1 MESSP
6 SGLWRQ
12 DGEAGW
18 PLVANY
24 SYRDLEEHAM
34 PPAIPRAQLPQGSG
48 AIQKMENP
56 LCSLESLIDT
66 LQTTTPS
73 WVLVT
78 IFTIVC
84 VELLCLVLLP
94 WLEKDPSLPPP
105 RRHRHIGR
113 CPVEARRRSWSR
125 KKGRDLRARR
135 VCLQELE
142 KARELITLLRS
153 LCSISAATWG
163 GPLTSAA
170 FVSSP
175 VETPPA
181 SPSASRPPGPLLPLD
196 GLPPPPPAL
205 SHSPPCPPD
214 SEAHP
219 PPPTASSVSPTPD
232 PTWTL
237 PQWVSV
243 ALPLGTVP
251 HSSCP
256 LHPRFAS
263 PSPLISAYGHASCPI
278 RALSWWQM
286 TTSAVCPLASSQCES
301 QQEHPSHRPPGA
313 WLQGDPT
320 DRQAEASSPS
330 LVHPGVQKLLE
341 TQPSRRA
348 APEMWGEKAK
358 EGSAYPLNSLE
369 NKFPSL
375 RAEPD
380 TDRGPSLRP
389 GADPTVPGALLTPE
403 LRERLER
410 HFRQRAALQRH
421 RHQGGPPCR
430 VRLSVE
436 LMQPGGRLPGQCPA
450 SGQQGPWPLSGPAG
464 SSSPAPERVGLSCP
478 ARVPGMTDQD
488 EDMAHNVG
496 RVLKGICSGL
506 AGLPVK
512 VLEMRCEKAR
522 DLQSSLT
529 RVPDKGVGRVHSDRN
544 LGPMNESRIP
554 VEGCPSR
561 LAPSPAL
568 GVPGESGN
576 PVSLKDGDPCVSA
589 PHATSAHSPHTQ
601 QEMPKKSPG
610 RCGGVLKPLRPSKLT
625 KSPRSSALWSLRT
638 CPGTCVHRAHLK
650 ANAAKFLGDPAP
662 PPPREKVMEES
673 VPSLASP
680 LPAPPPACEN
690 TQRAPGGTPPGGRQE
705 PAKSPLTGQEG
716 TLPSRPL
723 TSVSVGRTWHR
734 EPAAEAGTGS
744 RGSGPASAVTRKGSS
759 TQSAGGTSE
768 KSLQGVTAFEVDS
781 EFPSSRAEEAREVME
796 AGKVPDWEVTSETH
810 ALATPRTIHAHLR
823 SRSPG
828 PGTHSSPS
836 TVSVPR
842 DPGEPCFDSDAQ
854 LSDREVRELVE
865 SEQPPPAP
873 ATGVLLEDR
882 ETGALLRNSATD
894 TLLGDRNSDVFLAAD
909 LSASQ
914 RSPFGSQ
921 SISSG
926 DMSASQ
932 ELHDPVPSGGSCQQ
946 GSLSLQDQHTS
957 QNKMCVPTDERE
969 DNRRPRLA
977 RSTSPATGPSTARD
991 RSSSTSSGSRSCQLG
1006 RERRAP
1012 PEGPLENNTRHF
1024 LQLVLPRNGRGQK
1037 GPQKGPPA
1045 SAPARSCDSASG
1057 RSAEDRRPAE
1067 AQVLVTAVSHS
1078 VEETVTIHQGLHAPQ
1093 LNWHKGEPQAPGGP
1107 HLCQQRD
1114 LRYEEQR
1121 RATQDMADGHQAIGK
1136 DHTGFNKSRCTRD
1149 RNGKWAFP
1157 PGEPGA
1163 PGRPSQYEQRVAGP
1177 SVRPCH
1183 CPRHCPFRRPG
1194 GALSVQWLTVAPPG
1208 VHPPAAPSPGQKDGL
1223 WLGSEVGLPEQR
1235 SL

>member
-1 MESSP
+1 
-6 SGLWRQ
+6 
-12 DGEAGW
+12 
-18 PLVANY
+18 
-24 SYRDLEEHAM
+24 
-34 PPAIPRAQLPQGSG
+34 
-48 AIQKMENP
+48 
-56 LCSLESLIDT
+56 
-66 LQTTTPS
+66 
-73 WVLVT
+73 
-78 IFTIVC
+78 
-84 VELLCLVLLP
+84 
-94 WLEKDPSLPPP
+94 
-105 RRHRHIGR
+105 
-113 CPVEARRRSWSR
+113 
-125 KKGRDLRARR
+125 
-135 VCLQELE
+135 
-142 KARELITLLRS
+142 
-153 LCSISAATWG
+153 
-163 GPLTSAA
+163 
-170 FVSSP
+170 
-175 VETPPA
+175 
-181 SPSASRPPGPLLPLD
+181 
-196 GLPPPPPAL
+196 
-205 SHSPPCPPD
+205 
-214 SEAHP
+214 
-219 PPPTASSVSPTPD
+219 
-232 PTWTL
+232 
-237 PQWVSV
+237 
-243 ALPLGTVP
+243 
-251 HSSCP
+251 
-256 LHPRFAS
+256 
-263 PSPLISAYGHASCPI
+263 
-278 RALSWWQM
+278 
-286 TTSAVCPLASSQCES
+286 
-301 QQEHPSHRPPGA
+301 
-313 WLQGDPT
+313 
-320 DRQAEASSPS
+320 
-330 LVHPGVQKLLE
+330 
-341 TQPSRRA
+341 
-348 APEMWGEKAK
+348 
-358 EGSAYPLNSLE
+358 
-369 NKFPSL
+369 
-375 RAEPD
+375 
-380 TDRGPSLRP
+380 
-389 GADPTVPGALLTPE
+389 
-403 LRERLER
+403 
-410 HFRQRAALQRH
+410 
-421 RHQGGPPCR
+421 
-430 VRLSVE
+430 
-436 LMQPGGRLPGQCPA
+436 
-450 SGQQGPWPLSGPAG
+450 
-464 SSSPAPERVGLSCP
+464 
-478 ARVPGMTDQD
+478 
-488 EDMAHNVG
+488 MAHNVG

-554 VEGCPSR
+554 AEGCRSR

-568 GVPGESGN
+568 GVPGESRN
-576 PVSLKDGDPCVSA
+576 PVSLRDGDPRVSA

-601 QEMPKKSPG
+601 QEMPKKCPG
-610 RCGGVLKPLRPSKLT
+610 RCGGLLKPLRPSKLT
-625 KSPRSSALWSLRT
+625 KAPRSSALWSLRT

-662 PPPREKVMEES
+662 PPPREKVMEQS

-680 LPAPPPACEN
+680 LPAPSPACEN
-690 TQRAPGGTPPGGRQE
+690 MQRAPGGTPPGGRQE

-723 TSVSVGRTWHR
+723 TSVSVDRTWHR

-744 RGSGPASAVTRKGSS
+744 RGSGPASAVTWKGSS

-781 EFPSSRAEEAREVME
+781 EFLSSRAEEAREVVE

-810 ALATPRTIHAHLR
+810 APAKPRTIHANLR

-836 TVSVPR
+836 TVLVPR

-865 SEQPPPAP
+865 SEQRPPGP

-909 LSASQ
+909 LVASQ

-946 GSLSLQDQHTS
+946 GSLSLQDQRTS
-957 QNKMCVPTDERE
+957 QTQMCVPADEREDNRRPRLARSTSPATGPSTARDRSSSTSSGSRSCQLGRGRRSPPERE

-1012 PEGPLENNTRHF
+1012 PEGPLENRTRHF

-1057 RSAEDRRPAE
+1057 RSAVDRRPAE

-1078 VEETVTIHQGLHAPQ
+1078 VQETVTIHQGLHAPR
-1093 LNWHKGEPQAPGGP
+1093 LNCHKGEPQAPGGP

-1121 RATQDMADGHQAIGK
+1121 RATQDMADGHQAIGN

-1149 RNGKWAFP
+1149 RNGKRAFP

-1183 CPRHCPFRRPG
+1183 CPRHCPFRRYVSCGQPYCTGHGFPCRTFLQRESHTLQRETVVCRAVTPPSLPTMLRDRVGSRGLGPLCPG
-1194 GALSVQWLTVAPPG
+1194 YCG
-1208 VHPPAAPSPGQKDGL
+1208 VEG
-1223 WLGSEVGLPEQR
+1223 R
-1235 SL
+1235 RRR